1 MMNLFEKK
9 LKDVV
14 IGYRRTS
21 DKKAFIA
28 LTIQDCKKNLSDK
41 DFDKKRNAA
50 EILIFLY
57 LEGIPIDFA
66 AFNCIEL
73 MSGKKLSQR
82 RIGFMIGSIAL
93 RDK

>member
-1 MMNLFEKK
+1 MSLFEKR

-14 IGYRRTS
+14 ISYRRAT

-28 LTIQDCKKNLSDK
+28 QTIQDCKKNLSDK

-57 LEGIPIDFA
+57 LKCPLMMKNLKIP
-66 AFNCIEL
+66 NPEL
-73 MSGKKLSQR
+73 L
-82 RIGFMIGSIAL
+82 
-93 RDK
+93 